1 MGIENL
7 DTKSYQEIVRNAA
20 ELTSGKLVQERQVQK
35 ARIKAILNGGAD
47 GIKALLGNTMETSDA
62 DLLPAPNMLQSGIDR
77 LAQKVAGIPQVR
89 VDVPNDNDSTRSKQR
104 AEKLERIVTSYDE
117 KQNLLGQLQQA
128 ARWLPG
134 YGFIAW
140 TIGHKRDKD
149 GNPYPYAELQDP
161 FSCYPGIFGNDQQPK
176 ELAIIRRVPHTILA
190 EQYPEAKQYIFAQE
204 ENDDGFQNP
213 YSALLDSTDRAG
225 GWANS
230 TGHGKVV
237 VEYRD
242 EEGTYV
248 FLPENKKIIDFMPNI
263 LNSGPCF
270 VLAKRYAFDQM
281 QSQFQHITG
290 LMANMA
296 KINILGT
303 IAMEDAVFTETNIV
317 GEIESGKYRK
327 GRFAV
332 NYLTPGSQVSKPV
345 NNLPYQLFQQVD
357 RLERHLR
364 LGAAYPVSDDGQS
377 PNSFVTGRGLEE
389 LGQSA
394 SLHVR
399 EYQTVLKEALQE
411 LDAKR
416 LEYDE
421 IMFPNKRK
429 PIAGRHKGTA
439 YKESYTPSSD
449 ISEVYETRRVYG
461 VMAGFDEPQKIITGL
476 QLKQQGIIDTQTLQ
490 ENMDGLDNITKIQQR
505 ISAEKAETVLFES
518 LMAQAAQGNPKA
530 TMAAIEIRKNPQK
543 MSEILDKFYTSEGE
557 EPSPEE
563 LALMGQQQQQA
574 QQQGLNLGQSPVA
587 IDQVLGALAQQ
598 PEGA

>member
-1 MGIENL
+1 MPL
-7 DTKSYQEIVRNAA
+7 DSEKLYDQVDYLRVINQEQMIDR
-20 ELTSGKLVQERQVQK
+20 S
-35 ARIKAILNGGAD
+35 RIRDIMNGGEAAV
-47 GIKALLGNTMETSDA
+47 KALLGNSVNVEYHE
-62 DLLPAPNMLQSGIDR
+62 LPAPNLFLTALER
-77 LAQKVAGIPQVR
+77 FAQKLGRSPDIK
-89 VDVPNDNDSTRSKQR
+89 VDIVNEKDSER
-104 AEKLERIVTSYDE
+104 ARKKSEKLERIVVSYDKYQKLN
-117 KQNLLGQLQQA
+117 KQLPQVG
-128 ARWLPG
+128 RWLPG
-134 YGFIAW
+134 YGFVVW

-149 GNPYPYAELQDP
+149 GNPYPYGELRDP
-161 FSCYPGIFGNDQQPK
+161 FSCYPGTFGNDQQPK
-176 ELAIIRRVPHTILA
+176 ELAIISRVPHTVLA

-204 ENDDGFQNP
+204 ENDNGFQNP
-213 YSALLDSTDRAG
+213 YSALMDSTDRAG

-230 TGHGKVV
+230 TGHGKVL
-237 VEYRD
+237 VEYFD
-242 EEGTYV
+242 KEGTYI
-248 FLPENKKIIDFMPNI
+248 FLPENKKIIDFIPNP
-263 LNSGPCF
+263 LKSGPSF
-270 VLAKRYAFDQM
+270 VVAKRYSFDQM

-377 PNSFVTGRGLEE
+377 PNAFVTGRGLEE

-399 EYQTVLKEALQE
+399 EYQTVLSDALEE

-421 IMFPNKRK
+421 IVFKNTRK
-429 PIAGRHKGTA
+429 PLAGFHKGTS
-439 YKESYTPSSD
+439 YKENYTPTSD
-449 ISEVYETRRVYG
+449 ISEVYTTRRVYG

-476 QLKQQGIIDTQTLQ
+476 QLYQQGIIDKQTLQ
-490 ENMDGLDNITKIQQR
+490 ENMDGLENITKIQQR
-505 ISAEKAETVLFES
+505 VNKERAETVLFET
-518 LMAQAAQGNPKA
+518 LMAQASQGDQKA
-530 TMAAIEIRKNPQK
+530 LIAAIEIRKNPQK
-543 MSEILDKFYTSEGE
+543 MSEILDKYYTAEGE
-557 EPSPEE
+557 EPSEEE
-563 LALMGQQQQQA
+563 LALIAAQQA
-574 QQQGLNLGQSPVA
+574 PQAGGVPQGPPPGLAQVLSQVAQQGGQ
-587 IDQVLGALAQQ
+587 
-598 PEGA
+598 